1 MATELYNKTQ
11 YARTGAK
18 DRSVLC
24 SIAGFNTDIIALKV
38 SSQDLPNT
46 QMAFALN
53 GDTYLLDFG
62 EKLSPLTLSGIAI
75 ADGCGGSFKNRL
87 NDLYKAHRIGKEP
100 VNLTIGSDTY
110 SAYITGRSGAV
121 SSERPSLF
129 NFSIS
134 FLGYRQGSG
143 NSKGSGGSDG
153 SSGDGGTGISSSDD
167 FMSDT
172 MNYVHNALT
181 ESIGGPGSTKGGSYH
196 GSGMS
201 ATEKLASHL
210 GWERGVR
217 RYATN
222 STWV

>member
-18 DRSVLC
+18 DRAVLC
-24 SIAGFNTDIIALKV
+24 SIAGFDTDIIALKV

-46 QMAFALN
+46 QMAFALS

-75 ADGCGGSFKNRL
+75 ADGCDGSFKNRL
-87 NDLYKAHRIGKEP
+87 NDLYKAHRVGKEP

-134 FLGYRQGSG
+134 FLGYRQGAENG
-143 NSKGSGGSDG
+143 EGSDNSDDDDG
-153 SSGDGGTGISSSDD
+153 GDTNNNDSSGDS
-167 FMSDT
+167 MADT
-172 MNYVHNALT
+172 MNSIHNALT
-181 ESIGGPGSTKGGSYH
+181 ESLGGPGSTAGGAYQ
-196 GSGMS
+196 GSSMS
-201 ATEKLASHL
+201 ATEKLASHA
-210 GWERGVR
+210 GWERGVH
-217 RYATN
+217 RYATT
-222 STWV
+222 STWL